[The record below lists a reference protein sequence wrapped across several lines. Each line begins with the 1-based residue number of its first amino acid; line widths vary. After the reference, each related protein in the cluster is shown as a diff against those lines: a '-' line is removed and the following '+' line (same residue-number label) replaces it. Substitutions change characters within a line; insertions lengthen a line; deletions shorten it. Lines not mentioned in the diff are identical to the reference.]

1 MDKETFK
8 ALRLS
13 KNMTQ
18 KEFGELLDVSESTI
32 AAIENG
38 RRLISDKVR
47 ARLATITDIDDDF
60 IGFYNRFRTMG
71 TLTHDNISKK
81 LG

>member
-1 MDKETFK
+1 MDKETFR

-18 KEFGELLDVSESTI
+18 IEFGELLGVSESTI

-60 IGFYNRFRTMG
+60 IDFYNRFRAMG
-71 TLTHDNISKK
+71 TLTHDNINKK

>member
-1 MDKETFK
+1 MDKETFR

-18 KEFGELLDVSESTI
+18 KEFGELLGVSESTV

-60 IGFYNRFRTMG
+60 IDFYNRFRIMG
-71 TLTHDNISKK
+71 TLTHDNVNKK